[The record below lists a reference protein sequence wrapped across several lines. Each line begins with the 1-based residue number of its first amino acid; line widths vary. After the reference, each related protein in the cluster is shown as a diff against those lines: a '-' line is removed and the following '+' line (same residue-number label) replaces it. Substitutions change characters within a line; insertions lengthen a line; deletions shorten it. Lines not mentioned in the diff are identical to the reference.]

1 MRYMIDEGDS
11 SNPHYKHVQ
20 ATATLGSEV
29 VFEEIINEPSMK
41 GPFGKSCD
49 QFKFDLNLV
58 PKQDET
64 LLDSTPEIQ
73 PEHGETT
80 EMSFPTTSSSVTE
93 EEEKREHLE
102 SVEHL
107 EHTTPPSNPNSSN
120 DMEMSTKAHSSSQ
133 SLLRH
138 FMSPKFQFF
147 NVSKSHILLK
157 ASRIDAHKV
166 TNLRTI
172 VLRRSFKAS
181 KLAT

>member
-1 MRYMIDEGDS
+1 LMRYMIDEGDS

-107 EHTTPPSNPNSSN
+107 EHTT
-120 DMEMSTKAHSSSQ
+120 KAHSSSQ